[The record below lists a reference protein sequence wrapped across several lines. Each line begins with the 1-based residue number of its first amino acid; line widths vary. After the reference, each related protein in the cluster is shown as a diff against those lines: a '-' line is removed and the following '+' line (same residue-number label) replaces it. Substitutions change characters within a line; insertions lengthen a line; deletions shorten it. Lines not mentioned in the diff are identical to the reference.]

1 MEYLQGYRAVIDTV
15 ARLFAALDSHEC
27 GRLIADAAGARF
39 DEFNEQRVRVY
50 GYLAMLA
57 PQSLMDAQ
65 DNLID
70 HLLQIAHGR
79 DTYEWGRSERKR
91 YVCFMLSVTTSILIK
106 ALYRITVSSE
116 MNRC

>member
-27 GRLIADAAGARF
+27 GRLIADAAGARL

-79 DTYEWGRSERKR
+79 VTYEWGTVRE
-91 YVCFMLSVTTSILIK
+91 K
-106 ALYRITVSSE
+106 ALCLLNAIRNDVGIDENSISY
-116 MNRC
+116 NGQL